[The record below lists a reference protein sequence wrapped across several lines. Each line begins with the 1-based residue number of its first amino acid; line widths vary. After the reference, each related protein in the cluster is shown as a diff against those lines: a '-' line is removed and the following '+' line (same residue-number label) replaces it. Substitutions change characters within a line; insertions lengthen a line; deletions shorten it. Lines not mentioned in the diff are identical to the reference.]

1 MRITILVND
10 VATEHPLA
18 TTTLLAHT
26 ATRRGHSVNMLGVPD
41 LTYFPDGRIG
51 GVARVAPKRARTP
64 AAFLRGIQAREAK
77 RVTVTTDDM
86 DLFWLRYNPS
96 EELEADRWWG
106 QDAGMLFGRLAVE
119 RGVVV
124 ISDPDSLLFARD
136 KLYMQHFPES
146 VRPRTLV
153 TRNVDEVRKFYEE
166 SRHRIVLKPLTGYG
180 GADVFLVKNET
191 TNLRQIVEAVGRA
204 GFVMVQEYLPEA
216 TGGDTRFYLLNGEPL
231 VVDGKYAAIR
241 RVPGKADFRA
251 NLTAGGEARK
261 PKITDRML
269 ELAGIVGPR
278 LRHDG
283 IFFAGLDIVGDR
295 IVEINTISTGALN
308 STQRLQGVDFASAI
322 VELVERKV
330 AAKAQ
335 YGCALPNRVLA
346 TLS

>member
-10 VATEHPLA
+10 VTTEHPLA

-26 ATRRGHSVNMLGVPD
+26 ASRRGHSIHMLGVAD

-64 AAFLRGIQAREAK
+64 ASFLRGIQGPDAK

-106 QDAGMLFGRLAVE
+106 QDAGLLFGRLAVE
-119 RGVVV
+119 QGVVV

-136 KLYMQHFPES
+136 KLYMQHFPEA

-180 GADVFLVKNET
+180 GADVFLVRNET
-191 TNLRQIVEAVGRA
+191 TNIRQIVEAVGRA
-204 GFVMVQEYLPEA
+204 GFVMVQEYLPAA
-216 TGGDTRFYLLNGEPL
+216 TAGDTRFYLLNGEPL
-231 VVDGKYAAIR
+231 IVDGKYAALR
-241 RVPGKADFRA
+241 RVPARADFRA
-251 NLTAGGEARK
+251 NLTAGGDARK

-269 ELAGIVGPR
+269 ELAAIVGPR

-308 STQRLQGVDFASAI
+308 SAQRVQGVDFASAI

-335 YGCALPNRVLA
+335 YGSALPNRVLA